1 MNDLIDLLL
10 YCINYSIIA
19 LITLL
24 MTRGLD
30 NLIYQVNRIDSAIPY
45 ENTTIL
51 HLSNR
56 EKLIIDPDS
65 FSNLN

>member
-56 EKLIIDPDS
+56 K
-65 FSNLN
+65 N